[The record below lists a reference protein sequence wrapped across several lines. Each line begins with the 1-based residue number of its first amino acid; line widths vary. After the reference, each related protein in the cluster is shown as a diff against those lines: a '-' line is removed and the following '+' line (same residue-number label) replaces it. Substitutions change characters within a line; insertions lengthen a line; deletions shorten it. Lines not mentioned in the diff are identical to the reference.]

1 MLGKIASIA
10 RGFVWGILLQTY
22 GFHLVM
28 SKCERLEGMHF
39 IDAHNF
45 TTIMLERHALEDK
58 IGMMNELRVNQHNLF
73 LYVAWIFLA

>member
-1 MLGKIASIA
+1 MYSKRSTEPDAKFFMLGKIASIA

-28 SKCERLEGMHF
+28 RKCERLEGMHF

-45 TTIMLERHALEDK
+45 TTIMLERHAL
-58 IGMMNELRVNQHNLF
+58 
-73 LYVAWIFLA
+73 